1 VGTDGVPPR
10 EDHLRREN
18 EERKMEVLVF
28 IGVALVAVLSIIALV
43 YLVLVAMNMA
53 DMSEVGL
60 VVLAV
65 FVGLVLIAA
74 FIWALV
80 SLGSP

>member
-1 VGTDGVPPR
+1 
-10 EDHLRREN
+10 
-18 EERKMEVLVF
+18 MEVLVF
-28 IGVALVAVLSIIALV
+28 IGVALVAVLSSIALV

-74 FIWALV
+74 FVWALV
-80 SLGSP
+80 STGNFT

>member
-1 VGTDGVPPR
+1 
-10 EDHLRREN
+10 
-18 EERKMEVLVF
+18 
-28 IGVALVAVLSIIALV
+28 VLSIIALV

-80 SLGSP
+80 STGNFT

>member
-1 VGTDGVPPR
+1 
-10 EDHLRREN
+10 
-18 EERKMEVLVF
+18 MEVLVL
-28 IGVALVAVLSIIALV
+28 IGAALVAVLSIIALV
-43 YLVLVAMNMA
+43 YLVLVAMDMA

-60 VVLAV
+60 VGLAV

-80 SLGSP
+80 STGNFT

>member
-1 VGTDGVPPR
+1 
-10 EDHLRREN
+10 
-18 EERKMEVLVF
+18 MEVLVF

-43 YLVLVAMNMA
+43 YIVLVAMNMA
-53 DMSEVGL
+53 DMSEGGL

-65 FVGLVLIAA
+65 FVGLVLLAA

-80 SLGSP
+80 STGNFT